1 MDKDPND
8 QSMPELMRSIT
19 ADVATLVRKEV
30 ELARIEIVEAVNARL
45 KAAGAIAF
53 AALLS
58 LFVLA
63 FLGLAASTALD
74 RVMEPW
80 ASRLVV
86 AAGFLVVAVVAVV
99 FATRKLKGPVAPETK
114 RTLEEDA
121 EWAKAQTRQ

>member
-1 MDKDPND
+1 MDRDPKD
-8 QSMPELMRSIT
+8 QSMPDLVRSIT
-19 ADVATLVRKEV
+19 TDVATLVKKEV

-53 AALLS
+53 AALLA

-74 RVMEPW
+74 EVLDPW

-86 AAGFLVVAVVAVV
+86 AAGFLVVAIVAVII
-99 FATRKLKGPVAPETK
+99 ARRALKSPVAPETK
-114 RTLEEDA
+114 RTLQEDA
-121 EWAKAQTRQ
+121 EWAKAQTKR

>member
-8 QSMPELMRSIT
+8 QSMPDLVRSIT
-19 ADVATLVRKEV
+19 TDVADLVKKEV

-53 AALLS
+53 AALLA

-63 FLGLAASTALD
+63 FVGLAASTALD
-74 RVMEPW
+74 KVLEPW

-86 AAGFLVVAVVAVV
+86 AGGFLVVAVVAVL
-99 FATRKLKGPVAPETK
+99 FAMRVLKSPVAPETK
-114 RTLEEDA
+114 RTLREDA
-121 EWAKAQTRQ
+121 EWAKAQTKQ

>member
-8 QSMPELMRSIT
+8 QSMPELIRSIT
-19 ADVATLVRKEV
+19 ADVATLVKKEV

-53 AALLS
+53 AAVLA

-63 FLGLAASTALD
+63 FLGLAAANALD
-74 RVMEPW
+74 KVMEPW
-80 ASRLVV
+80 AARLLV
-86 AAGFLVVAVVAVV
+86 AGGFLVVAVVAVA
-99 FATRKLKGPVAPETK
+99 FALRLVKSPVAPETK
-114 RTLEEDA
+114 RTLREDA